1 MNTPPKFN
9 VHVIANNNTVTI
21 SIRGHFAFHA
31 HKDFKGAYQKYLSDP
46 KIGHI
51 IINLAGIEYLDSSAL
66 GMLLVLRELAE
77 ASKKSL
83 TLSKP
88 SPLTERTFDI
98 ANFDKMFTI
107 T

>member
-9 VHVIANNNTVTI
+9 VYGIASNNTLTITI
-21 SIRGHFAFHA
+21 SGHFAFHA
-31 HKDFKGAYQKYLSDP
+31 HREFKSAYKNYLSDP
-46 KIGHI
+46 KIDHI